1 MPRMKIKYRVGI
13 MPGPWPPGR
22 DGADFLWALTDLC
35 ERTDIDSIWLSD
47 RLSSPVPTPEVM
59 TTLAAIAARTTRLK
73 FGPSVIV
80 LPYRTPVVAA
90 KELSLIHI

>member
-35 ERTDIDSIWLSD
+35 ERTDID
-47 RLSSPVPTPEVM
+47 
-59 TTLAAIAARTTRLK
+59 
-73 FGPSVIV
+73 
-80 LPYRTPVVAA
+80 
-90 KELSLIHI
+90 